1 MQTIC
6 TGNGI
11 DSYFITNYKYVPTM
25 NLFTAKKYQVEL
37 TDNIV
42 FPGDSKDAFS
52 IIFNE
57 FEVSTNADNDFDNEY
72 DLYRSELVKLRNEIK
87 NRTEYFKEREDL
99 LNEQL
104 ATMEIGQS
112 QFVAV
117 LDKLIDLSDPENE
130 MVLLCW
136 M

>member
-1 MQTIC
+1 
-6 TGNGI
+6 
-11 DSYFITNYKYVPTM
+11 M

-42 FPGDSKDAFS
+42 LPGDSKDAFS

-104 ATMEIGQS
+104 ATMEIDQS